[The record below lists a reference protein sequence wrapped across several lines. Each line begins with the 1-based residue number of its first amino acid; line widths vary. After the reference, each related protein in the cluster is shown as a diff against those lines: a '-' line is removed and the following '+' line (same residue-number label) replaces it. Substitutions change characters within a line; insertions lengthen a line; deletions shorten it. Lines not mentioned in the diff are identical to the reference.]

1 MRTLP
6 LAGSEQVLGV
16 VGPPPSSAPI
26 FMLQRLGLGIGRAL
40 RATPWENPQAGE
52 RGSVHGRQP
61 RAGGEEPVHPRR
73 TGSCRAVNGTTSP
86 RAASEML
93 VDLRGD
99 ALDVSHY
106 CLRHRNRMGHHG
118 VLLNY

>member
-1 MRTLP
+1 MLVQAC
-6 LAGSEQVLGV
+6 LD
-16 VGPPPSSAPI
+16 SA
-26 FMLQRLGLGIGRAL
+26 
-40 RATPWENPQAGE
+40 QAGK

-61 RAGGEEPVHPRR
+61 RAGGEEPVHSRR
-73 TGSCRAVNGTTSP
+73 TGSCRAVSGTTSP

-106 CLRHRNRMGHHG
+106 CLRHG
-118 VLLNY
+118 VLLN